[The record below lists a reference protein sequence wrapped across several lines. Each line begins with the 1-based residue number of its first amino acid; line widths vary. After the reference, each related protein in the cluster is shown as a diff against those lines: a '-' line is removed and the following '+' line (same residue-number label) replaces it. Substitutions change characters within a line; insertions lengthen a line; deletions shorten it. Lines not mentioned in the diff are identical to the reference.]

1 MTFVYIH
8 FFLKANM
15 KEFEDVDILTP
26 TEEPPACNGNGD
38 YADADDDIGDEYLPD
53 LEDQEDH

>member
-1 MTFVYIH
+1 
-8 FFLKANM
+8 M

-26 TEEPPACNGNGD
+26 TEEPPACNSNGD
-38 YADADDDIGDEYLPD
+38 NGDADDGIGDEYLPD